1 MKKFLIIPFVI
12 LLQISLVFP
21 QSNTNNS
28 KNLQIRFSYTEEV
41 SKTPVSGRIILGFNS
56 DTAKS
61 VNNPDIFN
69 PQPAFAW
76 EVKEW
81 KPGETI
87 LLDRTNAICWNGD
100 LDSLNGWYVVQ
111 AAIKINREGRTLKA
125 TGNAVTAKS
134 VVYIERGKMTTPLEL
149 TFNILWRGPK
159 KFKETELLKE
169 INVRSDL
176 LTKFYGKPDSI
187 QAAVILPEGYFKDNF
202 KQYPS
207 VYIFGGWE
215 SSHFDALYNEPQK
228 RYGMKGFGEEKI
240 YIFVNHECRTGYHVF
255 CNSETNGPREETF
268 FKELIPIIEN
278 EFRVMKN
285 PETRFLMG
293 QSSGA
298 WASLWLLINY
308 PEMFGGAFAGSPD
321 PVDFRDFI
329 GTNIYEKNANMFFD
343 AKGNTKYLFKGN
355 EKYRSVTLK
364 DFTGV
369 DLIAGWGEQMYSF
382 DAVFSKK
389 GSDGEPL
396 HLYDW
401 YTGKVNPEVA
411 ESWKA
416 HDLNKIILNADK
428 QKVNLLQNK
437 IHIYVADNDEF
448 GLNRPVKLL
457 EHSLLQKKINSDIRF
472 FSEGGHIVWT
482 DEVRKAMN
490 DVMDRIIKSEKN
502 NEN

>member
-1 MKKFLIIPFVI
+1 MKKFLIISFVI
-12 LLQISLVFP
+12 LLQISVVFS
-21 QSNTNNS
+21 QSNSNNS
-28 KNLQIRFSYTEEV
+28 KNLQIRFTFTEEV

-69 PQPAFAW
+69 PQPTFAW
-76 EVKEW
+76 DVKEW
-81 KPGETI
+81 KPAETI

-111 AAIKINREGRTLKA
+111 AAIKTNKEGRTLKA
-125 TGNAVTAKS
+125 LGNAVTSKKII
-134 VVYIERGKMTTPLEL
+134 YLERGKMSEPLEL
-149 TFNILWRGPK
+149 IFNILWRGPK

-187 QAAVILPEGYFKDNF
+187 QAAVILPESYFKDNF

-268 FKELIPIIEN
+268 FKELIPFIEN

-285 PETRFLMG
+285 PKTRFLMG

-308 PEMFGGAFAGSPD
+308 PEMFGGAYAGAPD
-321 PVDFRDFI
+321 PVDFTDFI

-343 AKGNTKYLFKGN
+343 EKGNIKYLVKGVK
-355 EKYRSVTLK
+355 EKYPSVTMK

-369 DLIAGWGEQMYSF
+369 DLIEGWGEQMYSF

-396 HLYDW
+396 YLYDW

-416 HDLNKIILNADK
+416 HDLSKIVSGLDK
-428 QKVNLLQNK
+428 QKIKLLQNK
-437 IHIYVADNDEF
+437 IHIYVADNDPF
-448 GLNRPVKLL
+448 GLNRPVALF
-457 EHSLLQKKINSDIRF
+457 QKTLIKKGILADIRILP
-472 FSEGGHIVWT
+472 EGGHIIWT
-482 DEVRKAMN
+482 DELRKIIH
-490 DVMDRIIKSEKN
+490 DDMDRKVQSEIK
-502 NEN
+502 